1 MKTELVW
8 EGKYDEY
15 GNRRPVKLPMT
26 PLPLQRIET
35 IDAPCDA
42 AKANAARQGDL
53 FDQEAFTKS
62 SHRDDFR
69 NMLIWGDNKLALA
82 ALLEQFRGKVDLI
95 YIDPPFDVG
104 ADFSVDVALGEDG
117 DIEKQQS
124 VLEAVAYR
132 DTWGKGTDSYLGM
145 IYERLVVARD
155 LLSESGSILVHCDWR
170 MNSYLRLLLSD
181 LLGVERFRNEI
192 TWQRT
197 TNTGSSKGMAL
208 KLSADTDSILYFTKT
223 TSPIFNKL
231 YKEYSDDYLARF
243 KYEDSRGRYRW
254 QYMATYSAS
263 KLEELKAADQM
274 RWPQGSK
281 NPEYKQ
287 YLEDLKGIPLS
298 NLWIDIFHINPMA
311 DENLGYAT
319 QKPEELIER
328 IVKLASAEGS
338 VVMDFFCGSG
348 TTCAVAEKL
357 GRRWIGVD
365 LGRYAIH
372 TTRKRLIA
380 VQRELHAKDEP
391 YRSFDVYNLGRYE
404 RQWWQFDRLKNA
416 DEEHRAV
423 VLKFYKAAP
432 LANAAS
438 PLLHGMKNGSYVHV
452 DKIDTIF
459 VFEEAQAVAEA
470 AQSVGARE
478 VHVLA
483 WEFEMELNRKL
494 ESLSAQTGVKIRL
507 FQIPREIME
516 PNRNEVQFFEAGAL
530 SAEIVK
536 HDDGSF
542 DVQLKDF
549 IPALAEAPEKELEM
563 LRERAI
569 KSPFDFID
577 FWAIDFDYSSEEPF
591 EHHWQDFRTR
601 KDRSLKTTSD
611 ANWQYA
617 ENSKHKVCVKVIDVF
632 GVDTTTILEVEP

>member
-1 MKTELVW
+1 MGEMNWGPGNPHPLSRMKTELVW

-15 GNRRPVKLPMT
+15 GNRRPVKLPTT
-26 PLPLQRIET
+26 PLPLQRIEA

-42 AKANAARQGDL
+42 AKALAARQGDL
-53 FDQEAFTKS
+53 FDPDAFTKS

-104 ADFSVDVALGEDG
+104 ADFTLDVQLGG
-117 DIEKQQS
+117 DDKLYKEQS

-132 DTWGKGTDSYLGM
+132 DTWGRGIDSYAEM
-145 IYERLVVARD
+145 VASRLALAKE
-155 LLSESGSILVHCDWR
+155 LLTENGILAVHCDYRVHALLRCVLSELMGSESLVNDVIWCYR
-170 MNSYLRLLLSD
+170 GGGVPKRAFARKHDYIVVSTKGAPDAIHFVPQYRPYSEASAALVGGRGGVSIDDRERDLDRGATMEDYWTDINSLQTWSP
-181 LLGVERFRNEI
+181 ERV
-192 TWQRT
+192 
-197 TNTGSSKGMAL
+197 
-208 KLSADTDSILYFTKT
+208 
-223 TSPIFNKL
+223 
-231 YKEYSDDYLARF
+231 
-243 KYEDSRGRYRW
+243 
-254 QYMATYSAS
+254 
-263 KLEELKAADQM
+263 
-274 RWPQGSK
+274 
-281 NPEYKQ
+281 
-287 YLEDLKGIPLS
+287 
-298 NLWIDIFHINPMA
+298 
-311 DENLGYAT
+311 GYDT
-319 QKPEELIER
+319 QKPEPLLGR
-328 IVKLASAEGS
+328 ILEALSPVGS
-338 VVMDFFCGSG
+338 LVLDFFCGSG

-372 TTRKRLIA
+372 TTRKRLIG
-380 VQRELHAKDEP
+380 VQRELHAKGQP

-416 DEEHRAV
+416 DEEHRAI

-438 PLLHGMKNGSYVHV
+438 PLLHGMKNGAYVHV

-459 VFEEAQAVAEA
+459 VFEEAQAVARA
-470 AQSVGARE
+470 AQAVGARE

-483 WEFEMELNRKL
+483 WEFEMELKRKL
-494 ESLSAQTGVKIRL
+494 EALTAETGVRIRP

-516 PNRNEVQFFEAGAL
+516 ANRNEVQFFEAGAL
-530 SAEIVK
+530 EAEVVR
-536 HDDGSF
+536 HEDGAL
-542 DVQLKDF
+542 DVRLVQF
-549 IPALAEAPEKELEM
+549 IPALAEAPEAELEM

-577 FWAIDFDYSSEEPF
+577 FWAIDFDWDGIEPF

-611 ANWQYA
+611 AKWQYA
-617 ENSKHKVCVKVIDVF
+617 TRGKHKVCVKVIDVF
-632 GVDTTTILEVEP
+632 GVDTTTVLEVEV